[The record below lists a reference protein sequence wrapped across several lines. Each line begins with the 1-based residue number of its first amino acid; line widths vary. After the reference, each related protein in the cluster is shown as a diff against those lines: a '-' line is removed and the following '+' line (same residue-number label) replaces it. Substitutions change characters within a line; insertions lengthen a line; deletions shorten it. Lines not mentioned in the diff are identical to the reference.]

1 MWSKGSRRRPP
12 NPPRVSGRQARPS
25 GSGMKAY
32 AQGAATVAPEKPRPG
47 WPVLRRL
54 RQRLRALW
62 RWMIVRTVRSWFGG
76 RSARAESS
84 APGGEVK
91 QFPTS
96 SSRWP

>member
-12 NPPRVSGRQARPS
+12 NLPRGVGRQARPP
-25 GSGMKAY
+25 GGGMKGY
-32 AQGAATVAPEKPRPG
+32 SQGAPVAAPEKPRPG

-62 RWMIVRTVRSWFGG
+62 RWMIVRTVRGWFGG
-76 RSARAESS
+76 RSARVESS

-91 QFPTS
+91 QFPS